1 MVKRMQGQ
9 SAPLTRPYSR
19 RTLSSMVV
27 ACASGARI
35 PAGSTF
41 KEKNDLC
48 VKTVEVFSN
57 RVSSVRAHATQE
69 VSPETE

>member
-35 PAGSTF
+35 PAGSTSIL
-41 KEKNDLC
+41 KNDLC
-48 VKTVEVFSN
+48 VKTVA
-57 RVSSVRAHATQE
+57 VSSTRASTRRRTPNSGGQ
-69 VSPETE
+69 PRN